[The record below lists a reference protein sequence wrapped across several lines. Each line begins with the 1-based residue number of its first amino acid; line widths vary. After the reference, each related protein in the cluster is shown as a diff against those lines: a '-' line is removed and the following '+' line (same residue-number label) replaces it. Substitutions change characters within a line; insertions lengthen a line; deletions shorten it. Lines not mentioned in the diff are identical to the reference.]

1 MSTPLLA
8 GVALALL
15 FFWATGAY
23 NRLVRL
29 RSAVDQA
36 FQGLDRLLQEQLA
49 WLRGILPASAAA
61 AAAPSAAEGAD
72 ELALAAWARLGAAGE
87 QLAVALAP
95 MRARP
100 VDRAAAETVLLARTV
115 LDEAWQEV
123 LTCGWFM
130 AEALP
135 SRESLQA
142 EWSRLQHQE
151 APTMAAFNEAVKA
164 YNAAVDQFPALL
176 LARLF
181 GFQPARP
188 LASPDA
194 EPA

>member
-29 RSAVDQA
+29 RSAIGQA

-49 WLRGILPASAAA
+49 WLRGVVPASALAGPDTEA
-61 AAAPSAAEGAD
+61 GAD
-72 ELALAAWARLGAAGE
+72 DLALAAWARLAAAGE

-100 VDRAAAETVLLARTV
+100 VDVAAADAVHLARTV

-151 APTMAAFNEAVKA
+151 VPLATAFNAAVQD
-164 YNAAVDQFPALL
+164 YNAAVGQFPALL

-181 GFQPARP
+181 GFRPARL
-188 LASPDA
+188 LAPPDA
-194 EPA
+194 APA